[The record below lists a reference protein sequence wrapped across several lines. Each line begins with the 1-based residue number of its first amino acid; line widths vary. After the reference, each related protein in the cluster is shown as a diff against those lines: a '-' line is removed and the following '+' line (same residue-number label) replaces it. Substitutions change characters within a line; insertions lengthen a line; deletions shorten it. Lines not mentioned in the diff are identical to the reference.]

1 MTRSAVTFI
10 LNSGTVGALLVM
22 AHPHRSAMKQVLT
35 LVALSV
41 LVAFAT
47 PSLAEQPKDKLA
59 LSKNEKA
66 EITAVVKKETDEP
79 IHSITR
85 ESQDTVKVLTGKVTP
100 GRLEGGGT
108 IFTFKRTKK
117 GWELQKLT
125 GKWSS

>member
-1 MTRSAVTFI
+1 
-10 LNSGTVGALLVM
+10 
-22 AHPHRSAMKQVLT
+22 MKQILT
-35 LVALSV
+35 LVALCV

-47 PSLAEQPKDKLA
+47 SSLAEQPKDKLT
-59 LSKNEKA
+59 LSKKEKA
-66 EITAVVKKETDEP
+66 EITAAVKKETDEP
-79 IHSITR
+79 VHRITR
-85 ESQDTVKVLTGKVTP
+85 ESQGTVKVLTGKVTP